1 MCHCSIQYGTAG
13 VRDAVKTTDVLGK
26 TRLYCSAKLCMVL
39 TYLRFADGCDYPVC
53 TIPSTHTLLL
63 GKMQV

>member
-1 MCHCSIQYGTAG
+1 
-13 VRDAVKTTDVLGK
+13 
-26 TRLYCSAKLCMVL
+26 MVL